1 MLGNFL
7 MIKKNTVIFGGSF
20 DPIHVG
26 HMSLA
31 AEVLEHG
38 IAEEVWFMVSPQ
50 NPHKQNSRLS
60 SENRRL
66 DMVRLAIEGHKGFV
80 ACDFEF
86 SLPRPSYTINT
97 LDALSEHYPDR
108 NFILLIGADNWS
120 CFDCWYKPGEILD
133 RYGIVVYPRGNEE
146 RPELPANVVWLQSR
160 LYDVSSTMVR
170 NAVSEGRSI
179 SGYVAPAVEQ
189 YIFENNLYTDL

>member
-1 MLGNFL
+1 

-66 DMVRLAIEGHKGFV
+66 DMVRLAIEGHEGFV

-120 CFDCWYKPGEILD
+120 CFDRWYKPGEILD

-170 NAVSEGRSI
+170 NAVSEGRSS